1 MKSNGKNIVI
11 LVMYCLLTVVFAGCG
26 NTSQDNSSQKTEKQ
40 QEVYIVAAASMTDA
54 IKEIGANYEKEHPNV
69 KLTYNFG
76 SSGALQ
82 TQIEQGAPADVFIS
96 AAQKQMNALDK
107 KGLIDKSTRKDL
119 LENKVVLIVPKDS
132 ELSLNDFAD
141 VATDKVNK
149 IALGEPKAVPVGQ
162 YSEEIFSNLKILD
175 AMKQKA
181 VYASD
186 VRQVL
191 GWVET
196 GEVDC
201 GIVYATDA
209 AISDKVKVLMEAPEN
224 THKPVVYPIA
234 MVNSSKN
241 PDVAKDFIAY
251 LSQDAQKNILA
262 HILVKTVDEFKEMKP
277 EDAVMYIEGEPKIG
291 IVPVEPGLTNT
302 EKTDITGQSFM

>member
-11 LVMYCLLTVVFAGCG
+11 LVMFCLLTVVFAGCG
-26 NTSQDNSSQKTEKQ
+26 NTSQENSSQKTEKQ

-96 AAQKQMNALDK
+96 AAQKQMNALDE
-107 KGLIDKSTRKDL
+107 KGLIDKFTRKDL

-209 AISDKVKVLMEAPEN
+209 AISDKIKVLMEAPEN
-224 THKPVVYPIA
+224 THKTVV
-234 MVNSSKN
+234 
-241 PDVAKDFIAY
+241 
-251 LSQDAQKNILA
+251 
-262 HILVKTVDEFKEMKP
+262 
-277 EDAVMYIEGEPKIG
+277 
-291 IVPVEPGLTNT
+291 
-302 EKTDITGQSFM
+302 

>member
-1 MKSNGKNIVI
+1 MKNLTKLVALIICLCAI
-11 LVMYCLLTVVFAGCG
+11 LIAGCG
-26 NTSQDNSSQKTEKQ
+26 NSAEDKSSSSEQVSSSQQK
-40 QEVYIVAAASMTDA
+40 EVYIVAAASMTDA
-54 IKEIGANYEKEHPNV
+54 IKEIGANYEKEHPDV
-69 KLTYNFG
+69 KLMYSFG

-96 AAQKQMNALDK
+96 AAQKQMNALDDE
-107 KGLIDKSTRKDL
+107 GLIDKSTRKDL

-132 ELSLNDFAD
+132 DLKLDSFAD
-141 VATDKVNK
+141 LGTDKVQK

-162 YSEEIFSNLKILD
+162 YSEEIFKSFNITD
-175 AMKQKA
+175 AVAPKA

-209 AISDKVKVLMEAPEN
+209 AISDKVKVLMTAPDDS
-224 THKPVVYPIA
+224 HKPVIYPVA

-241 PDVAKDFIAY
+241 PEIAKDFINF
-251 LSQDAQKNILA
+251 LSQDAQKTIL
-262 HILVKTVDEFKEMKP
+262 
-277 EDAVMYIEGEPKIG
+277 
-291 IVPVEPGLTNT
+291 
-302 EKTDITGQSFM
+302 EKYGFNAK

>member
-1 MKSNGKNIVI
+1 
-11 LVMYCLLTVVFAGCG
+11 
-26 NTSQDNSSQKTEKQ
+26 
-40 QEVYIVAAASMTDA
+40 MTDA

-96 AAQKQMNALDK
+96 AAQKQMNALDE
-107 KGLIDKSTRKDL
+107 KGLIDKFTRKDL

-132 ELSLNDFAD
+132 ELSLNNFAD

-262 HILVKTVDEFKEMKP
+262 KYGFNVK
-277 EDAVMYIEGEPKIG
+277 
-291 IVPVEPGLTNT
+291 
-302 EKTDITGQSFM
+302 

>member
-11 LVMYCLLTVVFAGCG
+11 LVMFCLLTVVFAGCG
-26 NTSQDNSSQKTEKQ
+26 NASQENSSQKTEKQ
-40 QEVYIVAAASMTDA
+40 QEVYIIAAASMTDA

-96 AAQKQMNALDK
+96 AAQKQMNALDE
-107 KGLIDKSTRKDL
+107 KGLIDKFTRKDL

-132 ELSLNDFAD
+132 ELSLNNFAD

-241 PDVAKDFIAY
+241 PDVAKDFIVY

-262 HILVKTVDEFKEMKP
+262 KYGFFSIIYFLKNSGTCYSDYFYFR
-277 EDAVMYIEGEPKIG
+277 YIC
-291 IVPVEPGLTNT
+291 
-302 EKTDITGQSFM
+302 S

>member
-11 LVMYCLLTVVFAGCG
+11 LVMFCLLTVVFAGCG

-54 IKEIGANYEKEHPNV
+54 IKEIGANYEKERPNV

-96 AAQKQMNALDK
+96 AAQKQMNALDE

-262 HILVKTVDEFKEMKP
+262 KYGFNVK
-277 EDAVMYIEGEPKIG
+277 
-291 IVPVEPGLTNT
+291 
-302 EKTDITGQSFM
+302 

>member
-11 LVMYCLLTVVFAGCG
+11 LVMFCLLTVVFAGCG
-26 NTSQDNSSQKTEKQ
+26 NTSQENSSQKIEKQ
-40 QEVYIVAAASMTDA
+40 QEVYIIAAASMTDA

-96 AAQKQMNALDK
+96 AAQKQMNALDE
-107 KGLIDKSTRKDL
+107 KGLIDKFTRKDL

-132 ELSLNDFAD
+132 ELALNDFAD

-209 AISDKVKVLMEAPEN
+209 AISDAAISDKVKVLMEAPEN

-262 HILVKTVDEFKEMKP
+262 KYGFNVK
-277 EDAVMYIEGEPKIG
+277 
-291 IVPVEPGLTNT
+291 
-302 EKTDITGQSFM
+302 

>member
-11 LVMYCLLTVVFAGCG
+11 LVMFCLLTVVFAGCG
-26 NTSQDNSSQKTEKQ
+26 NTSQENSSQKTEKQ
-40 QEVYIVAAASMTDA
+40 QDVYIVAAASMTDA

-96 AAQKQMNALDK
+96 AAQKQMNALDE

-132 ELSLNDFAD
+132 ELSLNNFAD

-209 AISDKVKVLMEAPEN
+209 AISDKLSGGEQRRLYLLKVLMEAPEN
-224 THKPVVYPIA
+224 THKPVVYPIT

-262 HILVKTVDEFKEMKP
+262 KYGFNVK
-277 EDAVMYIEGEPKIG
+277 
-291 IVPVEPGLTNT
+291 
-302 EKTDITGQSFM
+302 

>member
-11 LVMYCLLTVVFAGCG
+11 LVMFCLLTVVFAGCG
-26 NTSQDNSSQKTEKQ
+26 NTSQENSSQKTEKQ
-40 QEVYIVAAASMTDA
+40 QDVYIVAAASMTDA

-96 AAQKQMNALDK
+96 AAQKQMNALDE

-162 YSEEIFSNLKILD
+162 YSEEIFSNLKILDASNLKILD

-262 HILVKTVDEFKEMKP
+262 KYGFNVK
-277 EDAVMYIEGEPKIG
+277 
-291 IVPVEPGLTNT
+291 
-302 EKTDITGQSFM
+302 

>member
-1 MKSNGKNIVI
+1 MQLGIYYSFFVEDKFILIYDRRRILFSKGVIMKNLIKLVALIV
-11 LVMYCLLTVVFAGCG
+11 CLCVLLIAGCG
-26 NTSQDNSSQKTEKQ
+26 NSSQDSSSSSEQTSSSQQK
-40 QEVYIVAAASMTDA
+40 EVYIVAAASMTDA
-54 IKEIGANYEKEHPNV
+54 IKEIGANYEKEHPDV
-69 KLTYNFG
+69 KLMYSFG

-96 AAQKQMNALDK
+96 AAQKQMNALDD

-132 ELSLNDFAD
+132 NLKLDSFAD
-141 VATDKVNK
+141 LATDKVQK

-162 YSEEIFSNLKILD
+162 YSEEIFKSFNITD
-175 AMKQKA
+175 AIAPKA
-181 VYASD
+181 VYGSD

-209 AISDKVKVLMEAPEN
+209 AISDKVKVLMTAPDDS
-224 THKPVVYPIA
+224 HKPVIYPVA

-241 PDVAKDFIAY
+241 PEIAKDFIDF
-251 LSQDAQKNILA
+251 LSQDAQKAIL
-262 HILVKTVDEFKEMKP
+262 
-277 EDAVMYIEGEPKIG
+277 
-291 IVPVEPGLTNT
+291 
-302 EKTDITGQSFM
+302 EKYGFNAK

>member
-1 MKSNGKNIVI
+1 MNNNRKNVVI
-11 LVMYCLLTVVFAGCG
+11 LVMFCLLAVIFTFTGCG
-26 NTSQDNSSQKTEKQ
+26 NSPQNDNSSKGESTK
-40 QEVYIVAAASMTDA
+40 EVYIVAAASMTDA
-54 IKEIGANYEKEHPNV
+54 IQEIGANYEKEHPNV

-96 AAQKQMNALDK
+96 AAQKQMNALAEK
-107 KGLIDKSTRKDL
+107 NLIDKSTRKDL

-132 ELSLNDFAD
+132 DLALSDFTQL
-141 VATDKVNK
+141 ATDKIKK

-162 YSEEIFSNLKILD
+162 YSEEIFSNLNILD
-175 AMKQKA
+175 AVKQKA

-209 AISDKVKVLMEAPEN
+209 AISDKVKVLLEAPAN
-224 THKPVVYPIA
+224 THKPVIYPIA

-241 PDVAKDFIAY
+241 PDIAKDFIAY
-251 LSQDAQKNILA
+251 LSRDEQKAILA
-262 HILVKTVDEFKEMKP
+262 KYGFDVK
-277 EDAVMYIEGEPKIG
+277 
-291 IVPVEPGLTNT
+291 
-302 EKTDITGQSFM
+302 

>member
-11 LVMYCLLTVVFAGCG
+11 LVMFCLLTVVFAGCG
-26 NTSQDNSSQKTEKQ
+26 NASQENSSQKTEKQ

-54 IKEIGANYEKEHPNV
+54 IREIGANYEKEHPNV

-96 AAQKQMNALDK
+96 AAQKQMNALDE

-209 AISDKVKVLMEAPEN
+209 AIS
-224 THKPVVYPIA
+224 VVYPIA
-234 MVNSSKN
+234 MVSSSKN

-262 HILVKTVDEFKEMKP
+262 KYGFNVK
-277 EDAVMYIEGEPKIG
+277 
-291 IVPVEPGLTNT
+291 
-302 EKTDITGQSFM
+302 